1 MNLIFREHAIR
12 RMFERGISVADV
24 ERVLSAGQVIAHY
37 PEDKPYPSR
46 LLLGWIDARP
56 LHVVAADNED
66 GATILITVYSPDPA
80 LWDSTFT
87 RRRP

>member
-1 MNLIFREHAIR
+1 MSLIFREHAIR
-12 RMFERGISVADV
+12 RMFERGVTVADV
-24 ERVLSAGQVIAHY
+24 ECVLAAGQVITRY

-56 LHVVAADNED
+56 LHVVAADNEEGD
-66 GATILITVYSPDPA
+66 TILITVYQPDPA